1 MVLRGAGCRV
11 DFEKAVFEGTTL
23 VVMNGAK
30 AKLNGCRFLAAREQC
45 DHLHLYV
52 HGTNFTWSSQTAT
65 SMEGNRG
72 SPCIMVSSGSH
83 E

>member
-1 MVLRGAGCRV
+1 MLRGAGCRV

-52 HGTNFTWSSQTAT
+52 HGTN
-65 SMEGNRG
+65 
-72 SPCIMVSSGSH
+72 SH
-83 E
+83 VELADCNLDGGQQGVAVHHGKLWFS